1 MTGPTTMEP
10 APADGESRA
19 ATGPSFERLD
29 RRVVP
34 YWLLTG
40 LIGNVV
46 LVAVVA
52 TALVAF
58 REPLGEAADTITV
71 TVAAIGGVLV
81 LWGLVAPVL
90 AYRRWRFSIDADL
103 LVARYGVIFHEEKA
117 IPVSRLQHVDLT
129 RGPVERAFGLATLI
143 VHTAGTEAAS
153 FRLPGLT
160 ADRAA
165 ALRDAILEARGDDTV

>member
-1 MTGPTTMEP
+1 MTEPPTIEP
-10 APADGESRA
+10 APGDLPPPA
-19 ATGPSFERLD
+19 AGQPSFESLD

-34 YWLLTG
+34 YWLVTG
-40 LIGNVV
+40 LVANLFLAGVV
-46 LVAVVA
+46 IAALLAFRDALDESAGMVTVGVAVV
-52 TALVAF
+52 V
-58 REPLGEAADTITV
+58 
-71 TVAAIGGVLV
+71 GVVV
-81 LWGLVAPVL
+81 LWGLIVPPL
-90 AYRRWRFSIDADL
+90 AWRRWRFSIDADL

-129 RGPVERAFGLATLI
+129 RGPIERAFGLATLV

-160 ADRAA
+160 AERAG

>member
-1 MTGPTTMEP
+1 MTAPPTMEEDPGDADPRGAAGP
-10 APADGESRA
+10 AFES
-19 ATGPSFERLD
+19 LD

-46 LVAVVA
+46 LVAVVVV
-52 TALVAF
+52 ALVAF
-58 REPLGEAADTITV
+58 REPLGEMAGTVTV
-71 TVAAIGGVLV
+71 TVAVFGGALV
-81 LWGLVAPVL
+81 LWGLIAPVL

-129 RGPVERAFGLATLI
+129 RGPVERGFGLATLV

-165 ALRDAILEARGDDTV
+165 ELRDAILEARGDDTV